1 MPRDHRLSGPDF
13 LDSMAN
19 QSAASGL
26 DVNAAEFRQR
36 ATDWRADQQ
45 RIEDLEA
52 QLARLERQLRTADDQ
67 ARVLDE
73 FRRVLAA
80 NDSSAT
86 TTATA
91 APAA

>member
-1 MPRDHRLSGPDF
+1 MPSARLPGPDF
-13 LDSMAN
+13 LDSYADQNAAN
-19 QSAASGL
+19 GL
-26 DVNAAEFRQR
+26 DHNAAEFRQR
-36 ATDWRADQQ
+36 ARDWRQDQQ
-45 RIEDLEA
+45 RIEALEG
-52 QLARLERQLRTADDQ
+52 QVARLERQLRTADDQ